1 MAEAAVKQVRIQYF
15 AVLREQRGLSL
26 ETVTTSARTLR
37 QLYEEL
43 KKKHGFGLPCER
55 LRVAVNDQFQNWDD
69 SLWDNSKIVL
79 IPPVAGG

>member
-1 MAEAAVKQVRIQYF
+1 MAGAAEKQVRVQYF

-26 ETVTTSARTLR
+26 ETVNTSASTLR

-43 KKKHGFGLPCER
+43 KEKYGFALPCER
-55 LRVAVNDQFQNWDD
+55 LRVAVDDQFQSWDQG
-69 SLWDNSKIVL
+69 LCDNSKIVL